1 MSITYFVN
9 VCNRYRAQN
18 GLDKKSIKSFTSKK
32 VMDSFL
38 PIMELLFKLPG
49 QGPVEGTVSWIRQQV
64 QNIDHVSFYL
74 MSKHPALLK
83 AYIKREVL
91 SPSTD
96 DQGYVVLQKGEEVPD
111 GLYKRVHPSERLA
124 THTFSK

>member
-1 MSITYFVN
+1 MN
-9 VCNRYRAQN
+9 VCNRYQAQN
-18 GLDKKSIKSFTSKK
+18 GLDKKSIQSFTSSKK

-49 QGPVEGTVSWIRQQV
+49 QGPVEGTVSWIRQQI
-64 QNIDHVSFYL
+64 QNIDHVSFFL

-83 AYIKREVL
+83 AYIRREVL

-111 GLYKRVHPSERLA
+111 GHYKRVNPSEKLA
-124 THTFSK
+124 THTFSR